1 MGRVWIARDFTP
13 FWSSTGGQ
21 PDCAW
26 CLLQLKRRN
35 KAPRLLFNATHFS
48 LKGGMIPLE
57 TDAWNY
63 NTIWCKPTRKETFNI
78 LGLTN
83 RLQRWG
89 RERNTVMETI
99 SEDFYFVTVD
109 SGIKRD
115 RPHNTPIAVQYLEN
129 ISPINIEY
137 AVFPGGGKKT
147 ASSLPNNSSS

>member
-1 MGRVWIARDFTP
+1 M
-13 FWSSTGGQ
+13 
-21 PDCAW
+21 
-26 CLLQLKRRN
+26 
-35 KAPRLLFNATHFS
+35 
-48 LKGGMIPLE
+48 
-57 TDAWNY
+57 
-63 NTIWCKPTRKETFNI
+63 NI

-83 RLQRWG
+83 RLERRG
-89 RERNTVMETI
+89 RERSTVMETI

-115 RPHNTPIAVQYLEN
+115 RPHNTPIAVQYLGN